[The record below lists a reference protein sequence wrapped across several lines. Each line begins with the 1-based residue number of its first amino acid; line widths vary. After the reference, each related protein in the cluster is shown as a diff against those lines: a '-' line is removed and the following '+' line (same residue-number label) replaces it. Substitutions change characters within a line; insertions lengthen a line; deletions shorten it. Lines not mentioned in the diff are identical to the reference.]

1 MFPRGQ
7 QTLSTNSNGR
17 TNKQCVWAFFFN
29 HFPHTLEVPELIRCK
44 KKDRARRNNSRKKRR
59 ILVCDV
65 NESDT
70 WNRSFF
76 LGVIFEWRI
85 LALQCCV
92 SFCYIAVQT
101 SYISTCILSL
111 SSLLSTSHPWC
122 HQERVG
128 TLERSPEL
136 SACFFTTVLPR
147 DLHLKVQSGLE
158 TEETEALGAPR
169 QADPNLLTRLQGPY
183 HQTVPFQKVTC

>member
-29 HFPHTLEVPELIRCK
+29 LLPHTLEVLELIRRK

-85 LALQCCV
+85 LALQCGV

-111 SSLLSTSHPWC
+111 LSLLSTSHPSYSSRSS
-122 HQERVG
+122 QSI
-128 TLERSPEL
+128 TLSSPL
-136 SACFFTTVLPR
+136 YIATPTSYFTNGNVCIYTYIYIYTYT
-147 DLHLKVQSGLE
+147 HTHTYIYTYIYTYIHTHTHIYIYIYIYK
-158 TEETEALGAPR
+158 
-169 QADPNLLTRLQGPY
+169 
-183 HQTVPFQKVTC
+183 